1 MFGGVCLVVWLFGG
15 GRFVWCGV
23 FFFVCLVVVMVDSVC
38 WCDCFGVYLCLFV
51 LLLFLVVVGVFVDD
65 SGSGVCLV
73 V

>member
-1 MFGGVCLVVWLFGG
+1 
-15 GRFVWCGV
+15 VWCGV

>member
-1 MFGGVCLVVWLFGG
+1 MW
-15 GRFVWCGV
+15 
-23 FFFVCLVVVMVDSVC
+23 